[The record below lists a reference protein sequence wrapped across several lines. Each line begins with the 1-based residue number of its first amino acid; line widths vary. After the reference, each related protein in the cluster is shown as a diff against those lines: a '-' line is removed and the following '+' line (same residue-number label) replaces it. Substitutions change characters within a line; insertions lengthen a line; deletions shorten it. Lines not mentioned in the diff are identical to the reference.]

1 MLNRELSMLGL
12 SKKAGK
18 AAIGQEA
25 VSDAIRHGY
34 AKLILIASDASANTK
49 ERFERLSSGEDKV
62 THVVTPFTK
71 QEIGNILG
79 RAECAIAAVCDPGM
93 AATIASQL
101 ASRGDPD
108 GYLTER
114 AARLKAE
121 ADRKH
126 IRKFKN
132 NDNTSG
138 GVR

>member
-1 MLNRELSMLGL
+1 MLGL

-34 AKLILIASDASANTK
+34 AKLILIASDASDNTR
-49 ERFERLSSGEDKV
+49 ERFERLTSGEDKV
-62 THVVTPFTK
+62 AHVVTPFTK
-71 QEIGNILG
+71 EEIGGILG
-79 RAECAIAAVCDPGM
+79 RAECAIVAVCDAGM

-101 ASRGDPD
+101 AQRGDPD

-114 AARLKAE
+114 ASRLKAE
-121 ADRKH
+121 ASRKNTRKH
-126 IRKFKN
+126 KN
-132 NDNTSG
+132 ENMSG

>member
-1 MLNRELSMLGL
+1 MLGL

-34 AKLILIASDASANTK
+34 AKLILIAADASDNTR
-49 ERFERLSSGEDKV
+49 ERFERLTSGEDKV
-62 THVVTPFTK
+62 VHVVTPFTK
-71 QEIGNILG
+71 QEIGNVLG
-79 RAECAIAAVCDPGM
+79 RAECAIAAVCDAGM
-93 AATIASQL
+93 AAAIASHLVQRGISDEKFAER
-101 ASRGDPD
+101 ASR
-108 GYLTER
+108 LQ
-114 AARLKAE
+114 AE

-126 IRKFKN
+126 ARKYKN